1 MKRFYI
7 LTFVDLVKMGY
18 NVSDVFMFDSIELA
32 IKKMKEMYLQYCEQ
46 EDIDDPMATD
56 SYDHEFSESG
66 EFGNGF
72 AYINGKYYWDIFNK
86 DLEY

>member
-1 MKRFYI
+1 MQRFYI

-32 IKKMKEMYLQYCEQ
+32 NKKMKEMYLQYCEQ
-46 EDIDDPMATD
+46 EDIDDPMTTD
-56 SYDHEFSESG
+56 SYDYEFSENS
-66 EFGNGF
+66 F

>member
-1 MKRFYI
+1 MERFYI

-32 IKKMKEMYLQYCEQ
+32 NKKMKEMYLQYCEQ
-46 EDIDDPMATD
+46 EDIDDPMTTD
-56 SYDHEFSESG
+56 SYDHEFG
-66 EFGNGF
+66 ENGF
-72 AYINGKYYWDIFNK
+72 AYINGKYYWDIFNR

>member
-32 IKKMKEMYLQYCEQ
+32 NKKMKEMYLQYCEQ

-56 SYDHEFSESG
+56 SYDYEFSENS
-66 EFGNGF
+66 F
-72 AYINGKYYWDIFNK
+72 AYINGKYYWDIFNR